1 VRYQLPPGLTPPE
14 ERAVLAALDQYFRL
28 ASVRPSA
35 WALAGRT
42 EGLGLGAL
50 QIRNQST
57 HAWGEIGLN
66 PYTRLGTESLIGRG
80 DAK

>member
-1 VRYQLPPGLTPPE
+1 VRYDLPPGLAPQE
-14 ERAVLAALDQYFRL
+14 ERAVRAALDQYVRL

-35 WALAGRT
+35 WALAGRAV
-42 EGLGLGAL
+42 GLGLGAL

-57 HAWGEIGLN
+57 HPWVETGLN
-66 PYTRLGTESLIGRG
+66 PYTRLGTDSLLGRG